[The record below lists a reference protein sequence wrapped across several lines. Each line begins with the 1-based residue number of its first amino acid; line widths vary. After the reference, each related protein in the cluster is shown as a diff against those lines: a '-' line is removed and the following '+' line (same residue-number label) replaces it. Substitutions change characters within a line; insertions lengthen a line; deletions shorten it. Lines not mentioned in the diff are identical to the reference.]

1 MANSEG
7 ISVSQLMRLA
17 LMVKKTKTALASDLD
32 VSIPNLE
39 KIMRGET
46 HPKTPALVRLLR
58 IVGMGAEVL
67 DTGELPCE
75 THHPLILKV
84 REAETFAAADEIV
97 LRLFDGGALH
107 PGAVAV
113 VDELGKRATTSDEQA
128 IYLNRRYGVLEQQ
141 GWYVQGLDG
150 LRQADLL
157 RGLPMR
163 TRMMTLVNQ
172 AGGLL
177 DIGRSNEAIGMA
189 RGILDHY
196 QEFPPASDAR
206 RDRSNYAY
214 AHFVSG
220 SACERLIDCDPERA
234 ALLAPRAERHLA
246 AAVDGYKSLSADFPE
261 LSRFYGSIGRTA
273 AHELL
278 AAQVDGGTMK
288 VADAMKQLD
297 GYLDQCID
305 LDAAALEGQDLDTA
319 GRTAVINAELA
330 SRHLSEPNR
339 TRALAVY
346 IGKARD
352 IAEKTGNWRLYERV
366 FSLEWVRTT
375 SEASLLGRSVDFTAD
390 DEDKALIMSVM
401 ARFPLFRET
410 GKKLLNLNGEGGA
423 A

>member
-1 MANSEG
+1 MASPES
-7 ISVSQLMRLA
+7 ISVSELTQLA
-17 LMVKKTKTALASDLD
+17 LMVKKSKTALATELG
-32 VSIPNLE
+32 VSIPTLE
-39 KIMRGET
+39 KIIRGET
-46 HPKTPALVRLLR
+46 DPKTPALTRLLR
-58 IVGMGAEVL
+58 IVGLGAEVL
-67 DTGELPCE
+67 DTDEVPGE
-75 THHPLILKV
+75 TDHPLIRKV
-84 REAETFAAADEIV
+84 REVATFAAADEIV
-97 LRLFDGGALH
+97 LSLFDSGALH
-107 PGAVAV
+107 QGAVAV
-113 VDELGKRATTSDEQA
+113 VDELGKRAATSDEQA

-141 GWYVQGLDG
+141 GWYVQGLEG
-150 LRQADLL
+150 LRKADLL
-157 RGLPMR
+157 RGLPMK

-196 QEFPPASDAR
+196 GEFPPESDAR

-220 SACERLIDCDPERA
+220 AAFERLIDCDPERA
-234 ALLAPRAERHLA
+234 SSLAPRAERHLT
-246 AAVDGYKSLSADFPE
+246 AAVEGYSSLSSDFPK

-278 AAQVDGGTMK
+278 AAQVDGGRMK
-288 VADAMKQLD
+288 IDDAMKELD
-297 GYLDQCID
+297 RYLDDCVD

-330 SRHLSEPNR
+330 SRYLSEPNR

-366 FSLEWVRTT
+366 FSLEWVRAT

-410 GKKLLNLNGEGGA
+410 GKKLLNLNGKGGA